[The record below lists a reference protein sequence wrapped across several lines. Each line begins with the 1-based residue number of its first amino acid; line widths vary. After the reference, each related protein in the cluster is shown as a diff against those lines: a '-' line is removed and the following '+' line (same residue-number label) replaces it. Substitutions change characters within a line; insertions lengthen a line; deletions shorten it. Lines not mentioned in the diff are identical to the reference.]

1 MKQLRPD
8 LWQTSRYQSG
18 MLSSHAYYLQ
28 TEQGNLLIYNTADP
42 SELEQIKALGGI
54 NAQLVTHRDEATPSL
69 ARIQHQF
76 QSRLFCSEKE
86 LVSVAK
92 YARAE
97 VVTEADSGDFYGI
110 QILAT
115 PGHTDGSLCFY
126 YESPFGD
133 HYLFTGDTIFLWNGQ
148 WSTLVVSS
156 AGGSAK
162 DLKTSL
168 KQLRDL
174 RPQLVM
180 SSGFVGDQGLAEMK
194 SDDWPAVVD
203 GAMDQLER

>member
-8 LWQTSRYQSG
+8 LWQTSCYQSG

-42 SELEQIKALGGI
+42 SELEQITALGGI
-54 NAQLVTHRDEATPSL
+54 DAQLVTHRDEATPSL
-69 ARIQHQF
+69 ARIQQQF

-156 AGGSAK
+156 AGGSAE

-203 GAMDQLER
+203 AAIEQLER